1 MTDRVNVAQY
11 PLLRAAILIESGDEV
26 AAETAAN
33 AMVDY
38 AEFYTRAV
46 IVGRNNS

>member
-1 MTDRVNVAQY
+1 VTDRVNVAQY

-33 AMVDY
+33 ANTPS
-38 AEFYTRAV
+38 FTRV
-46 IVGRNNS
+46 P

>member
-1 MTDRVNVAQY
+1 MDITRSA
-11 PLLRAAILIESGDEV
+11 LAAILIASGDEV
-26 AAETAAN
+26 AAEKAAN